1 VEAAI
6 ALPTPDLEA
15 TVAVQA
21 VVIAELR
28 EANARLVAAN
38 AALQVCPHHAASAL
52 PPALLMNLTVTVRPG
67 SE

>member
-6 ALPTPDLEA
+6 AFSTPDLEA

-38 AALQVCPHHAASAL
+38 AALQVCRTML
-52 PPALLMNLTVTVRPG
+52 PRRSHQP
-67 SE
+67 SS

>member
-6 ALPTPDLEA
+6 ALPIPDLEA

-38 AALQVCPHHAASAL
+38 AALQACPHHATSAL
-52 PPALLMNLTVTVRPG
+52 SPALLMNLTVTVRPG